1 MDHPDSAVSMAG
13 RFLRHGWIAW
23 TIPGDY
29 ASCFCCRASSNYHG
43 TIDPTNDGAFETID
57 EAQQACLGAS
67 PTMCNGIASVQ
78 EGPNGPGWYTQSG
91 PVNVDR
97 SSSGTYYQRRDP
109 PDCHA
114 SRYTPPAAPPPSIP
128 NPPSPPWP
136 PQMPPTLPPAP
147 PPTPPSEL
155 LIFLLTAI
163 LPGLV
168 VLVTIL
174 SICKLRKVRQR
185 KQRVAAETQM
195 LERFANDVKPKI
207 EAEIAQ
213 LPTLRWYLGCKAGDE
228 CAVCL
233 QDYTEGDELRELQ
246 CGHSFHHKCIDKW
259 LLDARINHVAP
270 ATRGAPISA
279 CAPTCPLCNTLLI
292 ENICETIEFVTHPP
306 RPGQGPGSAAS
317 VSGDTQLTSFS
328 AGVIA

>member
-1 MDHPDSAVSMAG
+1 MLAAV
-13 RFLRHGWIAW
+13 L
-23 TIPGDY
+23 
-29 ASCFCCRASSNYHG
+29 
-43 TIDPTNDGAFETID
+43 
-57 EAQQACLGAS
+57 
-67 PTMCNGIASVQ
+67 
-78 EGPNGPGWYTQSG
+78 
-91 PVNVDR
+91 
-97 SSSGTYYQRRDP
+97 
-109 PDCHA
+109 
-114 SRYTPPAAPPPSIP
+114 PAVI
-128 NPPSPPWP
+128 
-136 PQMPPTLPPAP
+136 
-147 PPTPPSEL
+147 
-155 LIFLLTAI
+155 
-163 LPGLV
+163 
-168 VLVTIL
+168 VLVAVVA
-174 SICKLRKVRQR
+174 ICKLRKIRQR

-292 ENICETIEFVTHPP
+292 ENICETIEFVTHTRTP
-306 RPGQGPGSAAS
+306 RPAEGSAAS
-317 VSGDTQLTSFS
+317 ISGGTQMHPFR